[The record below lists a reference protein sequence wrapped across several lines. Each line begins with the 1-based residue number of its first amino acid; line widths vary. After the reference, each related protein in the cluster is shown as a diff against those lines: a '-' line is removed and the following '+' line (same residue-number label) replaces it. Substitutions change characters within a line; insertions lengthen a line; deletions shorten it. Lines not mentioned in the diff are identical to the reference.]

1 MNAAE
6 RRNEMTAKYDPL
18 MDYYDDDYYYDDDS
32 GGEICDSCGLHVEDC
47 GCDDCGLNVLT
58 GQCCKAGTEEC
69 DWDCPHSRGARF
81 AGSEAWHKAHND
93 GAPIDGCEC
102 RECVQLRKGATR

>member
-18 MDYYDDDYYYDDDS
+18 MDYYDDDS
-32 GGEICDSCGLHVEDC
+32 GGEICDACGLHVEDC